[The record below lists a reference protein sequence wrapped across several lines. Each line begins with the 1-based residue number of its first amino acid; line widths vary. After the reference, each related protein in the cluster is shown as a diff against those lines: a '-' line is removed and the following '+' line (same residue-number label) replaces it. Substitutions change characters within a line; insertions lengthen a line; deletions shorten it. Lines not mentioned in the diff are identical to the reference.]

1 MGAGKTLKEA
11 LQIVVEQKL
20 LGTYQIAVM
29 EISNPQSLFF
39 VKNSGELI
47 LAHNKTNDE
56 IVVCNDPKLFSVS
69 LAGQN
74 LTQIEIPI
82 NQILEVTKDCKFTFQ
97 QLQKQITI
105 ERNPKATYDHI
116 IQEEIYES
124 IDSVDKATDF
134 GGKFISPHQVFL
146 GGFEKSKDSL
156 ETVEDLL
163 IQGVGTSYIAAQYG
177 AFVMRELD
185 IFNLI
190 RVVTPEELRPLELAS
205 IKYGGFLTVTA
216 NGSHKNLLH
225 QIKQAYKNNLTC
237 FNIVNVENSP
247 ITRIIDEL
255 CRETNEEEKKA
266 AMDKWFSTELA
277 EWFTKLEAA
286 IAVTSKVSNLSLT
299 LDPNPLQASG
309 QQKH

>member
-1 MGAGKTLKEA
+1 
-11 LQIVVEQKL
+11 
-20 LGTYQIAVM
+20 M
-29 EISNPQSLFF
+29 EINNPQSLFF

-74 LTQIEIPI
+74 LTQIEIPV

-124 IDSVDKATDF
+124 IDAVDQATDF
-134 GGKFISPHQVFL
+134 GGKLISPNQVFL

-163 IQGVGTSYIAAQYG
+163 I
-177 AFVMRELD
+177 
-185 IFNLI
+185 
-190 RVVTPEELRPLELAS
+190 
-205 IKYGGFLTVTA
+205 
-216 NGSHKNLLH
+216 
-225 QIKQAYKNNLTC
+225 
-237 FNIVNVENSP
+237 
-247 ITRIIDEL
+247 
-255 CRETNEEEKKA
+255 
-266 AMDKWFSTELA
+266 
-277 EWFTKLEAA
+277 
-286 IAVTSKVSNLSLT
+286 
-299 LDPNPLQASG
+299 
-309 QQKH
+309 